1 MSHGVIGNTSAFGA
15 DVQSSSLCG
24 KTKINLKLNK
34 MDKQLLQ
41 AKVDELNQTLASY
54 EKLEQI
60 TKHDLI
66 EANIALANVSKPII
80 TKEIVEQIR
89 QAVHSAVRDISFDS
103 VDSYDV
109 EFEIDYN
116 NSLALSNIEFNE
128 IDVLE
133 EEICDHVENLFNV
146 IED

>member
-1 MSHGVIGNTSAFGA
+1 
-15 DVQSSSLCG
+15 
-24 KTKINLKLNK
+24 

-80 TKEIVEQIR
+80 TKEILQQIR
-89 QAVHSAVRDISFDS
+89 QAVNYAVRDTSFDD

-109 EFEIDYN
+109 DFEIDYN
-116 NSLALSNIEFNE
+116 NSLALSSIDFNL
-128 IDVLE
+128 IDDLE

>member
-1 MSHGVIGNTSAFGA
+1 
-15 DVQSSSLCG
+15 
-24 KTKINLKLNK
+24 

-41 AKVDELNQTLASY
+41 AKVDELGYTLASY
-54 EKLEQI
+54 EKLEKI
-60 TKHDLI
+60 TSDELI
-66 EANIALANVSKPII
+66 EAKKELNNVNKPNI
-80 TKEIVEQIR
+80 TRDIVEQIR
-89 QAVHSAVRDISFDS
+89 QAVHDAVKNICFDS

-109 EFEIDYN
+109 GFEIDYN

-128 IDVLE
+128 IDNLE